1 MKNEDI
7 LKDAED
13 GRLKGKTVK
22 ALKDKLS
29 NKALK
34 GDLDNKGNFS
44 YEELW
49 AFAQDNNCTL
59 KDAKKRITNK

>member
-7 LKDAED
+7 LED
-13 GRLKGKTVK
+13 SADGSLKGKTAK
-22 ALKDKLS
+22 ALKEKLS
-29 NKALK
+29 NKMDK
-34 GDLDNKGNFS
+34 SVLDNKGNFS